1 MDEKRARLIL
11 ESYRPGV
18 DDPGDPQ
25 FAEALQEIA
34 GNPGLAEW
42 FAEEQAFDRAI
53 AAQLETVPAPFG
65 LKTRILARA
74 VSRVESR
81 PWSWVVKL
89 AAVAALLFLFVQVVS
104 LFRGSAPASA
114 GIQDYAREMVNF
126 VRIDPPLEMESH
138 DLGAIKNWLAKKD
151 AAPMDI
157 PPRLAALQPLGCR
170 ILSIRSQKVT
180 LICFRRDGDRLAHLF
195 VIDRTAMPKMK
206 PGEKPVFADAGEWTT
221 ASWVENDRVYMI
233 AVRGDRA
240 AVERY
245 LPST

>member
-11 ESYRPGV
+11 QSYRPGL
-18 DDPGDPQ
+18 DAPGDPQ

-53 AAQLETVPAPFG
+53 AAQLETVAAPFG

-74 VSRVESR
+74 VSSLESR
-81 PWSWVVKL
+81 PWSWAVRL
-89 AAVAALLFLFVQVVS
+89 AAVAALLFLLVQVVS
-104 LFRGSAPASA
+104 LFRDSAPASA
-114 GIQDYAREMVNF
+114 GIQDYSREMVDF
-126 VRIDPPLEMESH
+126 VRFDPPLEMESH
-138 DLGAIKNWLAKKD
+138 DLGAIKNWLAKRD
-151 AAPMDI
+151 ATPMDI

-170 ILSIRSQKVT
+170 ILSFRGQKVT

-195 VIDRTAMPKMK
+195 VIDRAAMPKMK

-221 ASWVENDRVYMI
+221 ASWVENDRLYMI

-245 LPST
+245 LPGA

>member
-1 MDEKRARLIL
+1 MDEKHSRLIL

-42 FAEEQAFDRAI
+42 LAEEQAFDRAV

-74 VSRVESR
+74 VSPVESR
-81 PWSWVVKL
+81 PWSWAVKL
-89 AAVAALLFLFVQVVS
+89 AAVVALLFLLVQVVG
-104 LFRGSAPASA
+104 LFRASAPA
-114 GIQDYAREMVNF
+114 GLQGYAREMVGF
-126 VRIDPPLEMESH
+126 VRTDPPLEMESH
-138 DLGAIKNWLAKKD
+138 DLGAIKNWLAKKG

-157 PPRLAALQPLGCR
+157 PPHLAALQPVGCR
-170 ILSIRSQKVT
+170 ILSFRGQKVA
-180 LICFRRDGDRLAHLF
+180 LICFRREGDRLAHLF
-195 VIDRTAMPKMK
+195 VIDRVAMPKMK

-233 AVRGDRA
+233 AVQGDRS

-245 LPST
+245 LPNT